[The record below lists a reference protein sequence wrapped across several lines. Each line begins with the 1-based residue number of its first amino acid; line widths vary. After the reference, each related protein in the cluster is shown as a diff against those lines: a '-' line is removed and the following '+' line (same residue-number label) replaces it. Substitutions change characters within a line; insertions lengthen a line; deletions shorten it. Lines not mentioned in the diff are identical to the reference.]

1 MILYLVAIV
10 FVVLVVFFLNNYK
23 IKNPKYMLTQD
34 TVETITFMS
43 VIVVMIIATVG
54 MIHLVHNSLEESQC
68 KRYLSGKMAV
78 EQNERNKEFLK
89 SCEKFKNNT

>member
-1 MILYLVAIV
+1 MILYLIAII

-23 IKNPKYMLTQD
+23 IKNPRYVLSQEAID
-34 TVETITFMS
+34 TTTFMS
-43 VIVVMIIATVG
+43 MIVIMVIATVA